1 MDAPEF
7 IRVWGGRGFEVVMK
21 NEDIN
26 KALWEYYRVT
36 SEQCIAVG
44 TFVHRSL
51 ATSIMSAGL
60 FITFTGLLITQKDKI
75 IFSFNWISIGTVIIG
90 FVLFLFFISSV
101 GYYLYLRIH
110 LHNIFDIAMKIE
122 ELQRDIL
129 FDKVSQ
135 EELEKRFEEVCLFL
149 NASKFEIKWKS
160 LFRRW

>member
-1 MDAPEF
+1 MGYLTEHA
-7 IRVWGGRGFEVVMK
+7 
-21 NEDIN
+21 
-26 KALWEYYRVT
+26 
-36 SEQCIAVG
+36 C
-44 TFVHRSL
+44 
-51 ATSIMSAGL
+51 TSIMSAGL
-60 FITFTGLLITQKDKI
+60 FITFTGLLITQKGKI
-75 IFSFNWISIGTVIIG
+75 TFSFNWITIAIVIIG
-90 FVLFLFFISSV
+90 IILFLFFISSV

-160 LFRRW
+160 LFKRW

>member
-1 MDAPEF
+1 
-7 IRVWGGRGFEVVMK
+7 MK
-21 NEDIN
+21 KDDIN
-26 KALWEYYRVT
+26 KALGEYYRVT

-44 TFVHRSL
+44 TFVHHSL
-51 ATSIMSAGL
+51 TVSIMSTGL
-60 FITFTGLLITQKDKI
+60 FITFMGLLMTQKGKI
-75 IFSFNWISIGTVIIG
+75 ISSNWITIGIVIVAII
-90 FVLFLFFISSV
+90 LFLLFISSV

-160 LFRRW
+160 LFKRW

>member
-1 MDAPEF
+1 
-7 IRVWGGRGFEVVMK
+7 MK
-21 NEDIN
+21 KDDIN

-44 TFVHRSL
+44 TFVHQSL
-51 ATSIMSAGL
+51 AVSIMSTGL
-60 FITFTGLLITQKDKI
+60 FITFMGLLMTQKDKI
-75 IFSFNWISIGTVIIG
+75 ISSNWITIGIVIVAII
-90 FVLFLFFISSV
+90 LFLLFISSV

-135 EELEKRFEEVCLFL
+135 EELEKRFEEVCLF
-149 NASKFEIKWKS
+149 
-160 LFRRW
+160 

>member
-1 MDAPEF
+1 
-7 IRVWGGRGFEVVMK
+7 MK
-21 NEDIN
+21 KDDIN

-44 TFVHRSL
+44 TFVHQSL
-51 ATSIMSAGL
+51 AVSIMSTGL
-60 FITFTGLLITQKDKI
+60 FITFMGLLMTQKDKI
-75 IFSFNWISIGTVIIG
+75 ISSNWITIGIVIVAII
-90 FVLFLFFISSV
+90 LFLLFISSV

-160 LFRRW
+160 LFKRW

>member
-1 MDAPEF
+1 
-7 IRVWGGRGFEVVMK
+7 MK
-21 NEDIN
+21 KDDIN

-44 TFVHRSL
+44 RFVHQSL
-51 ATSIMSAGL
+51 AVSIMSTGL
-60 FITFTGLLITQKDKI
+60 FITFMGLLMTQKDKI
-75 IFSFNWISIGTVIIG
+75 ISSNWITIGIVIVAII
-90 FVLFLFFISSV
+90 LFLLFISSV

-110 LHNIFDIAMKIE
+110 MHNIFGIAMNIE

-135 EELEKRFEEVCLFL
+135 EKLEKRFEEVCPFL

-160 LFRRW
+160 LFKRW

>member
-1 MDAPEF
+1 VGP
-7 IRVWGGRGFEVVMK
+7 MK
-21 NEDIN
+21 KDDIN

-44 TFVHRSL
+44 RFVHQSL
-51 ATSIMSAGL
+51 AVSIMSTGL
-60 FITFTGLLITQKDKI
+60 FITFMGLLMTQKDKI
-75 IFSFNWISIGTVIIG
+75 ISSNWITIGIVIVAII
-90 FVLFLFFISSV
+90 LFLLFISSV

-122 ELQRDIL
+122 KLQRDIL

-160 LFRRW
+160 LFKRW